1 MNLSI
6 NHYNNNRNL
15 MENAE
20 QTNTKAAEKE
30 AAQSKINEEYTAVST
45 YGDTVEITSFG
56 KDIREDTGRS
66 SSVVESEDGKVTKIS
81 VTADMNM
88 ESASQSY
95 NLSTYSESELK
106 QMYQNGEITKVEY
119 DEELNSRE

>member
-30 AAQSKINEEYTAVST
+30 SAQSKINEKYTAVST
-45 YGDTVEITSFG
+45 YGDTVEITSSG